1 MMGASGQKERLTVL
15 QVVPELEQ
23 GGVEVG
29 TIDLARMLVARG
41 HRALVASRGGRLV
54 AELEAAGAEHV
65 VLAVH
70 RKAYPLHP
78 GVARRLGE
86 LVRREGVDVVHARSR
101 APAWYAWRALRQTP
115 QAAFVTTAHGFYQ
128 NRWYSQVMGRG
139 EAVIAVSRGLA
150 RYLAKGLGFDPKRI
164 TVIYRG
170 LDLERYRPE
179 RAEECRAA
187 LCREL
192 DLPADAFIVAQVG
205 RISRRKGHRYFF
217 EALAGLKRGGAPVA
231 GLVVGEVHLTKDEYG
246 RELNKLVETLG
257 LKETVKFM
265 GYRADVPEIVTGAD
279 CLVFPSTEPESFGR
293 AAVEAM
299 ASGKPV
305 VATRLGGLR
314 EIVRHRET
322 GFLVEPSNSRALAAA
337 LGVLMDNREAGI
349 EMGRKGRERVKA
361 RFTNEVMFNRTLA
374 VYRRVLERRLGGGG
388 VKE

>member
-1 MMGASGQKERLTVL
+1 MTGAAGKEERLTVL

-29 TIDLARMLVARG
+29 TIDLARALVARG
-41 HRALVASRGGRLV
+41 HRALVASNGGRLV

-65 VLAVH
+65 ALAVH

-78 GVARRLGE
+78 GVTRKLRE
-86 LVRREGVDVVHARSR
+86 VVRREGVDVVHARSR

-115 QAAFVTTAHGFYQ
+115 EAAFVTTAHGFYH
-128 NRWYSQVMGRG
+128 NRRYSKVMGRG

-150 RYLAKGLGFDPKRI
+150 RYLAKSLGFDPERI

-179 RAEECRAA
+179 RAAECRAA
-187 LCREL
+187 LCEEL
-192 DLPADAFIVAQVG
+192 GLPPESFIVAQVG

-217 EALAGLKRGGAPVA
+217 EALAALKRGGAPVA
-231 GLVVGEVHLTKDEYG
+231 GLVVGEVHLNKDEYG
-246 RELNKLVETLG
+246 RELEKLVEALG

-265 GYRADVPEIVTGAD
+265 GYRADVPEIVTGVD
-279 CLVFPSTEPESFGR
+279 SLVFPSVEPESFGR

-299 ASGKPV
+299 AARKPV
-305 VATRLGGLR
+305 VGTRLGGLR

-322 GFLVEPSNSRALAAA
+322 GFLVEPSNARALAAA
-337 LGVLMDNREAGI
+337 LEMLMDNPRVAV
-349 EMGRKGRERVKA
+349 EMGRKGRERVEE

-374 VYRRVLERRLGGGG
+374 VYRRVLERRRSGGG
-388 VKE
+388 V